1 MKPLQKIITVLLLLV
16 SFTTVYAQD
25 GYEDPYGAN
34 NRSGVTGYGR
44 RRNMPMRDISK
55 LPKKEQDAIREET
68 VTKTIEK
75 LKKELL
81 LDELQVIVITKVVTE
96 NQKKQTGIASGDG
109 SEEAKI
115 AEMEASLVNTDR
127 EIMSF
132 LNKNQKEKF
141 KVLIEERVRK
151 LEALKDLR

>member
-1 MKPLQKIITVLLLLV
+1 MKSIQKTITVILLLA
-16 SFTTVYAQD
+16 SFTTVYGQD

-68 VTKTIEK
+68 VTKTIDK
-75 LKKELL
+75 LKKELH
-81 LDELQVIVITKVVTE
+81 LDELQVIVITKVITE
-96 NQKKQTGIASGDG
+96 NQKKQTAIASGSG

-115 AEMEASLVNTDR
+115 NEMEALLTNTDR
-127 EIMSF
+127 EIISF
-132 LNKNQKEKF
+132 LNKDQKEKF
-141 KVLIEERVRK
+141 NALIAERIRK
-151 LEALKDLR
+151 LNTLKDLR